1 MTTHFITFGSANY
14 ENSLR
19 RIQREAT
26 ATKWFATIRIYREVD
41 LSTRN
46 KEWIY
51 RPENRRG
58 FGYWIW
64 KLEFIT
70 RRLSEIADND
80 YLVYCDAGCYINGSA
95 SKRFTEYR
103 NMISPASGKDMIS
116 FALTHNE
123 YLWTKRETAKV
134 CGATDEAMKT
144 PQLVGGI
151 KIIRNT
157 PEIRKFLGDLFD
169 LVSNNH
175 DIINDKRGDEHPE
188 FRDHRHDQSV
198 MSVSIKSHY
207 MDRSVILAD
216 ETYPPPGQGWASLSA
231 MPFLARRLRA

>member
-1 MTTHFITFGSANY
+1 
-14 ENSLR
+14 
-19 RIQREAT
+19 
-26 ATKWFATIRIYREVD
+26 V
-41 LSTRN
+41 
-46 KEWIY
+46 
-51 RPENRRG
+51 
-58 FGYWIW
+58 
-64 KLEFIT
+64 
-70 RRLSEIADND
+70 
-80 YLVYCDAGCYINGSA
+80 
-95 SKRFTEYR
+95 
-103 NMISPASGKDMIS
+103 
-116 FALTHNE
+116 
-123 YLWTKRETAKV
+123 WTKQETAKV

-175 DIINDKRGDEHPE
+175 DIIDDKRGGDEHPE

-207 MDRSVILAD
+207 MERSVILPD
-216 ETYPPPGQGWASLSA
+216 ETYPPPGRSWASLSN